1 MRVDLGLFEG
11 DILLDRG
18 SIRIS
23 QAQAVDRFSHFR
35 VTHHL
40 GADVADVVLSDFA
53 DHIDL
58 KKITLDMPIH
68 ESTDWES
75 IDFGRYA
82 VAFWC
87 RLDA

>member
-11 DILLDRG
+11 DTLLDRG
-18 SIRIS
+18 VIH
-23 QAQAVDRFSHFR
+23 VGPDKVTDTFKHFR
-35 VTHHL
+35 ATHSL
-40 GADVADVVLSDFA
+40 GSGAAEILLADFSSHVG
-53 DHIDL
+53 L
-58 KKITLDMPIH
+58 KTISLDMPIH

-75 IDFGRYA
+75 IDLDKYT